1 MSSNLTIWQTGS
13 SPGSYGSV
21 SSAPLVNYS
30 SASFSSA
37 AFIFDLRVM
46 NKAISESGGTA
57 TNPDDLGAISYAYND
72 MLTNNG
78 KTLLPFG

>member
-1 MSSNLTIWQTGS
+1 
-13 SPGSYGSV
+13 
-21 SSAPLVNYS
+21 
-30 SASFSSA
+30 
-37 AFIFDLRVM
+37 M

-57 TNPDDLGAISYAYND
+57 TNSDDLGAISYAYND

>member
-1 MSSNLTIWQTGS
+1 MANLIIWDTGGLPSNPYGGGSLTVS
-13 SPGSYGSV
+13 NYNSFSFA
-21 SSAPLVNYS
+21 SSAY
-30 SASFSSA
+30 
-37 AFIFDLRVM
+37 IFDLRVM

-57 TNPDDLGAISYAYND
+57 TNSDDLGAISYAYND